1 MLFKDG
7 AWDLKLARR
16 WKSIVGS
23 EHAHT
28 ARALPVASRGRCAGR
43 RLCRQEA
50 VCEAGAGVG
59 CWAAPAGG
67 GVWRRPSGGGMGE
80 GVKSEGVV
88 VQKEPAS
95 LCVAQATLQWLFTGA
110 IPLLTG
116 TGALTCS
123 VSDLGRFT
131 PP

>member
-1 MLFKDG
+1 VRRAQGSVVGLRRQG
-7 AWDLKLARR
+7 A
-16 WKSIVGS
+16 VC
-23 EHAHT
+23 
-28 ARALPVASRGRCAGR
+28 VAAAAIRGRYG
-43 RLCRQEA
+43 
-50 VCEAGAGVG
+50 
-59 CWAAPAGG
+59 W
-67 GVWRRPSGGGMGE
+67 
-80 GVKSEGVV
+80 VKSEGVV